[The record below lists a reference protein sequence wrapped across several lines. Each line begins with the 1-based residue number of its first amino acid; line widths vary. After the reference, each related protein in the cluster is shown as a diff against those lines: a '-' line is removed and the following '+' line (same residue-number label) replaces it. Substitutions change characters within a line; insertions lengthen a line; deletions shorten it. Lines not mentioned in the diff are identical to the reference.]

1 MSILYQI
8 LGVNSQAT
16 SKDIKLSFHK
26 KILKCHPDKLHNVSS
41 IRIVCA
47 TEEFKRL
54 TIAYKIL
61 SDPLFRKS
69 VDSGGLLLVL
79 EEVKAVCLFRLAF
92 FFFFFILFIRG
103 ARKLVSKNLRY
114 FVSKIILPIILKFV
128 NTYKIIQISI
138 IFE

>member
-92 FFFFFILFIRG
+92 FFLFFYTFYTGCAKISLQEFALFC
-103 ARKLVSKNLRY
+103 
-114 FVSKIILPIILKFV
+114 
-128 NTYKIIQISI
+128 
-138 IFE
+138 